1 MIWNPF
7 SKQPA
12 PVEQPK
18 PPKEVEHISLDD
30 PGSRNKA
37 FDRARN
43 LRDQIGELGLK
54 LSSLRSMRDSIT
66 DKKEKAE
73 ATEKVRDV
81 ELELQKLQDE
91 LDPLDKAVK
100 DFDSRKEGVKFADK
114 ADSVSGGNFDLHM
127 KGFESLVRQFNE
139 NPDDE
144 RVQKK
149 MLATRMEF
157 LEQYKS
163 LTLEEQ
169 GAFKLV
175 DKNLITS
182 SVEYAKAILAQQ
194 DVYIKGAYRDEIILE
209 ENYKLAKNIVD
220 SAGQKSFEKL
230 FSSGVEKRSFDRG
243 NIDKK

>member
-1 MIWNPF
+1 MTWNLF
-7 SKQPA
+7 SKKSA

-30 PGSRNKA
+30 PGTYNSY
-37 FDRARN
+37 FDRARD
-43 LRDQIGELGLK
+43 LQDQIGVLELK
-54 LSSLRSMRDSIT
+54 LIALRSMQNSIT
-66 DKKEKAE
+66 DKKGKVE
-73 ATEKVRDV
+73 AAEKVRVVD
-81 ELELQKLQDE
+81 LELQKLKDE
-91 LDPLDKAVK
+91 LDPLEKATE
-100 DFDSRKEGVKFADK
+100 DFNSRKEGAKFAK
-114 ADSVSGGNFDLHM
+114 KVDSVSGENFKLYM
-127 KGFESLVRQFNE
+127 QGFKSLVSQFNE

-157 LEQYKS
+157 LEQYKN

-169 GAFKLV
+169 AAFKLV
-175 DKNLITS
+175 DKDLITS

-194 DVYIKGAYRDEIILE
+194 DVYIEGAYRDEIILE

-230 FSSGVEKRSFDRG
+230 FSSGVENRSFDRG
-243 NIDKK
+243 KIDKK